1 MFEVLLLMLHIGI
14 RDLCT
19 AGTYDFEGPRLMC
32 YSYVFSSI
40 TSLPI

>member
-1 MFEVLLLMLHIGI
+1 MFEVLLPMLHIGI
-14 RDLCT
+14 RDLCP
-19 AGTYDFEGPRLMC
+19 AGTYNFNGPRLMG